1 MAKDFLKNRTAI
13 VLGGGRGIGR
23 GIALLM
29 ASYGANIVVVD
40 PGLALDGSPRNE
52 GEKDPADQVLKEI
65 EKAGGN
71 AVRSDES
78 ILTVDGSSKIVQC
91 ALDNFSGLDI
101 VVTSQGIL
109 RDRMIYNM
117 SEDEWDAVIDVHLKG
132 TFSIIK
138 CAAAYFREQKYG
150 RIITVSSES
159 GLVGNPGQA
168 NYGAAKSGIAG
179 LTKVVARDLGRF
191 GVTAN
196 SIVPRAWTRM
206 TENVPMAE
214 KMKTSG
220 IPSREEF
227 EKWMPDDIAPFAVF
241 LATDY
246 ASDVNGQV
254 FLVYGGTVAL
264 MSQPR
269 PINTI
274 YRGAGLWTVD
284 ELSRLLPNTLC
295 KDMSNPGQAS

>member
-1 MAKDFLKNRTAI
+1 MDKDFLKNRTAI

-23 GIALLM
+23 SIALLM
-29 ASYGANIVVVD
+29 AEYGANLVIVD

-52 GEKDPADQVLKEI
+52 GEKDPTDQVIKEI

-78 ILTVDGSSKIVQC
+78 ILTVDGSGKIVQS
-91 ALDNFSGLDI
+91 ALDNYGGLDI

-117 SEDEWDAVIDVHLKG
+117 SEDEWDAVVDVHLKG

-138 CAAAYFREQKYG
+138 CAAAHFREKKYG

-168 NYGAAKSGIAG
+168 NYGAAKSGVAG

-196 SIVPRAWTRM
+196 SIVPRAWSRM
-206 TENVPMAE
+206 TENVPVAE
-214 KMKTSG
+214 KMKTNA

-227 EKWMPDDIAPFAVF
+227 EKWMPEDVAPFVVF

-254 FLVYGGTVAL
+254 FMVYGGTVAL

-269 PINTI
+269 PIDTI
-274 YRGAGLWTVD
+274 YRGPGLWTVD
-284 ELSRLLPNTLC
+284 ELSLLLPNTLC